1 MEPSMRRKTI
11 LFVLIPFVFPV
22 CAGATEDGD
31 IMKFVDSRYEET
43 AALARDLWEFA
54 EVGYQEVKSSA
65 RIRETLIAEG
75 FEIESGVAGIPT
87 AFVASFGAGEP
98 VIAIL
103 AEYDALPGIN
113 QDDVPT
119 RSPIEG
125 KLAGQACGHNL
136 FGAGS
141 AGAAI
146 AVKHWLEETGTPGVI
161 RLYGTPAEEGGS
173 GKVYLV
179 RDGLFDDVDIAIHW
193 HPAAQN
199 WAGARGSLAN
209 RSAKFRFRG
218 LSAHAAG
225 APHKARSALD
235 GVEAFNYMVNLM
247 REHVPQETRIHYV
260 ITSGGS
266 APNVVPDF
274 AEVFYYLRHP
284 DAEKVR
290 ELWVRLEQAALG
302 AARGTGVLVDWEI
315 IHGNHAL
322 LINETLAMMMDEKL
336 RVVGGFKYDEREE
349 AFAREIFA
357 TLIDPSHEL
366 GSQSEVQPYEMRIGY
381 GSTDV
386 GDVSITVPTVG
397 LRVATWV
404 PGTSSHGWQAVAAS
418 GMSIGFKGAQVAAK
432 TMALAAVE
440 LFENPELRTA
450 ARAEFDE
457 KRGENFVYEALLGD
471 RDPPLDYRN

>member
-1 MEPSMRRKTI
+1 MHRSTM
-11 LFVLIPFVFPV
+11 LLALIPCALPI
-22 CAGATEDGD
+22 CAGAAEAGD
-31 IMKFVDSRYEET
+31 VMKFVDSRYEQT
-43 AALARDLWEFA
+43 SALARDLWEFA
-54 EVGYQEVKSSA
+54 EVGYQEVRSSA
-65 RIRETLIAEG
+65 LIKETLAAEG
-75 FEIESGVAGIPT
+75 FEIDSGIAGIPT
-87 AFVASFGAGEP
+87 AFVASFGTEGP
-98 VIAIL
+98 IIGIL

-113 QDDVPT
+113 QDDTPT
-119 RSPIEG
+119 RSPIRG

-141 AGAAI
+141 VGAAI
-146 AVKHWLEETGTPGVI
+146 AVKHWLEQTGTPGMI

-179 RDGLFDDVDIAIHW
+179 REGLFDDLDVAIHW
-193 HPAAQN
+193 HADDEN

-209 RSAKFRFRG
+209 RSAKFRFHG

-235 GVEAFNYMVNLM
+235 GVESFNYMVNLM

-260 ITSGGS
+260 ITSGGD

-290 ELWVRLEQAALG
+290 ELWIRLEQAALG
-302 AARGTGVLVDWEI
+302 AAQGTGVEVDWEI
-315 IHGNHAL
+315 IHGNHPV
-322 LINETLAMMMDEKL
+322 LINETLAKMMDEKL
-336 RVVGGFKYDEREE
+336 HEVGGIEYDEREK
-349 AFAREIFA
+349 AFARELYA
-357 TLIDPSHEL
+357 SLISPEYPL
-366 GSQSEVQPYEMRIGY
+366 GSQADIQPYRVGFGF

-386 GDVSITVPTVG
+386 GDVSMTVPTVG

-404 PGTSSHGWQAVAAS
+404 PGTSSHSWQATAAS

-432 TMALAAVE
+432 TMALAAIE
-440 LFENPELRTA
+440 LFENPELRA
-450 ARAEFDE
+450 EARAEFDE
-457 KRGENFVYEALLGD
+457 RRGDDFRYEALLGD
-471 RDPPLDYRN
+471 RSPPLDYRN

>member
-1 MEPSMRRKTI
+1 MHRSTM
-11 LFVLIPFVFPV
+11 LLALIPCALPI
-22 CAGATEDGD
+22 CAGAAEAGD
-31 IMKFVDSRYEET
+31 VMKFVDSRYEQT
-43 AALARDLWEFA
+43 SALARDLWEFA
-54 EVGYQEVKSSA
+54 EVGYQEVRSSA
-65 RIRETLIAEG
+65 LIKETLAAEG
-75 FEIESGVAGIPT
+75 FEIDSGIAGIPT
-87 AFVASFGAGEP
+87 AFVASFGTEGP
-98 VIAIL
+98 IIGIL

-113 QDDVPT
+113 QDDTPT
-119 RSPIEG
+119 RSPIRG

-141 AGAAI
+141 VGAAI
-146 AVKHWLEETGTPGVI
+146 AVKHWLEQTGTPGMI

-179 RDGLFDDVDIAIHW
+179 REGLFDDLDVAIHW
-193 HPAAQN
+193 HADDEN

-209 RSAKFRFRG
+209 RSAKFRFHG

-235 GVEAFNYMVNLM
+235 GVESFNYMVNLM

-260 ITSGGS
+260 ITSGGD

-290 ELWVRLEQAALG
+290 ELWIRLEQAALG
-302 AARGTGVLVDWEI
+302 AAQGTGVEVDWEI
-315 IHGNHAL
+315 IHGNHPV
-322 LINETLAMMMDEKL
+322 LINETLAKMMDEKL
-336 RVVGGFKYDEREE
+336 HEVGGIEYDEREK
-349 AFAREIFA
+349 AFARELYA
-357 TLIDPSHEL
+357 SLISPEYPL
-366 GSQSEVQPYEMRIGY
+366 GSQADIQPYKVGFGF

-386 GDVSITVPTVG
+386 GDVSMTVPTVG

-404 PGTSSHGWQAVAAS
+404 PGTSSHSWQATAAS

-432 TMALAAVE
+432 TMALAAIE
-440 LFENPELRTA
+440 LFENPELRA
-450 ARAEFDE
+450 EARAEFDE
-457 KRGENFVYEALLGD
+457 RRGDDFRYEALLGD
-471 RDPPLDYRN
+471 RSPPLDYRN